1 MKNTYHDRL
10 EKLMREAI
18 EELHKINIFP
28 AESITGIKANSRA
41 KRRLVFCKRTVNR
54 GVEKFEIEISTIL
67 EGETDQRIKEIIH
80 HELLHTC
87 KGCLNHGQ
95 KWKSLAARVNNI
107 YGYHIRT
114 TAEIPTL
121 DDGREKPYR
130 YEIRCTKCGNTGY
143 RMKKSR
149 VVKEPG
155 NYRCSKCGGQLS
167 VKEKSFWN

>member
-41 KRRLVFCKRTVNR
+41 KRRLGCCKRTVNR

-95 KWKSLAARVNNI
+95 KWKSLAARVNHI

-143 RMKKSR
+143 RMKKSK
-149 VVKEPG
+149 VVKNQETTGVQNAEDSSP
-155 NYRCSKCGGQLS
+155 
-167 VKEKSFWN
+167 

>member
-1 MKNTYHDRL
+1 M
-10 EKLMREAI
+10 
-18 EELHKINIFP
+18 
-28 AESITGIKANSRA
+28 GC
-41 KRRLVFCKRTVNR
+41 CKKTVNR

-95 KWKSLAARVNNI
+95 KWKSLAARVNHI

-143 RMKKSR
+143 RMKKSK
-149 VVKEPG
+149 VVKNQETTGVQNAEDSSP
-155 NYRCSKCGGQLS
+155 
-167 VKEKSFWN
+167 